1 MQLTVVELNRRLND
15 SVQKPEMAMVLRR
28 RWLKATCL
36 LAGTLFA
43 YAGYG
48 QQPAITLVGSV
59 PTASPA
65 QTIGINGNTV
75 YACDNNEI
83 SVIDVTR
90 ASAPVVLGSLAS
102 PVNTTNTFCD
112 VQRSDLVQMLNTTPP
127 VFRAYSLSNP
137 ASPSLIGSTTVNK
150 QFFGP
155 PYFEGNTAYFGTNEI
170 VFGSGYP
177 GPVTDQAG
185 DFVSMDITNLSAP
198 AVLAT
203 VESQTHG
210 PVAGGSFN
218 VYGTAPYSAQ
228 LVYLGSTTSQ
238 GGATQTGVGQLWAVD
253 TTNPSAM
260 SILTQINV
268 PGTLQVFTPLIQ
280 GNILV
285 TIGDS
290 GGWIQPCCGNNAFT
304 GNVVIT
310 VFDLSNPRSPQIK
323 ANVTTSYKPGPAIGR
338 GAAVIGQNLFLYG
351 GVLDSG
357 NNNNFLL
364 VDATNPTNP
373 VITLSATSTSV
384 NYLRVVGTQLYAPTD
399 AGLQIY
405 SISGSPAPVI
415 RTNGIVPV
423 DSTVSTVQPGEWISI
438 YGSNLGPATPVN
450 WNGNFPTQL
459 GGTSVTIDGIAAYL
473 YYVSAGQVNVQ
484 VPDDPNVDRV
494 VPVVVNVGSQS
505 VTSSVRLAAVA
516 PSFALLGD
524 NLHVAGIILRTD
536 GSGAYGNGTY
546 DIIGPTG
553 TSFGYKTVAA
563 KAGDAIELFGF
574 GFGPTSPAVPSGG
587 LFSGSAATT
596 NVVTLKI
603 GNTPVVTS
611 FTGISLAGTY
621 QFNLTVP
628 AGLGTGDISITAS
641 VASVSTT
648 TGEPNAVIALQ

>member
-1 MQLTVVELNRRLND
+1 MSLHARGLQLIY
-15 SVQKPEMAMVLRR
+15 
-28 RWLKATCL
+28 L

-43 YAGYG
+43 HAGYA
-48 QQPAITLVGSV
+48 QQAPITLVGSA

-90 ASAPVVLGSLAS
+90 ASAPAVLGTLPSPAS
-102 PVNTTNTFCD
+102 TTNTFCD
-112 VQRSDLVQMLNTTPP
+112 IQRGELVQMLNTSTP
-127 VFRAYSLSNP
+127 VFRAYNVSNP

-155 PYFEGNTAYFGTNEI
+155 PYFEGNTAFFGTNQI

-177 GPVTDQAG
+177 GPITDQAG
-185 DFVSMDITNLSAP
+185 DFVSMDVTNLSAP
-198 AVLAT
+198 VVVAT
-203 VESQTHG
+203 LESQTHG

-218 VYGTAPYSAQ
+218 VYATTPYSAQ

-238 GGATQTGVGQLWAVD
+238 GAATQTGVGQLWAVD

-260 SILTQINV
+260 SIITQVNV
-268 PGTLQVFTPLIQ
+268 PGTLQVFAPLIQ
-280 GNILV
+280 GSTMV
-285 TIGDS
+285 TIGTS
-290 GGWIQPCCGNNAFT
+290 GGWIQPCCGNNAFS
-304 GNVVIT
+304 GNVVVTVYDIT
-310 VFDLSNPRSPQIK
+310 NPKSPQIK
-323 ANVTTSYKPGPAIGR
+323 ANVITAYRPGPAIGR

-351 GVLDSG
+351 GMLDGG

-364 VDATNPTNP
+364 VDATNPANP
-373 VITLSATSTSV
+373 SITLSATSTSV
-384 NYLRVVGTQLYAPTD
+384 NYLRVVGNQIYAPTD
-399 AGLQIY
+399 AGFQIY
-405 SISGSPAPVI
+405 SISGSMAPSI

-438 YGSNLGPATPVN
+438 YGSNLGPATPVI

-459 GGTSVTIDGIAAYL
+459 GGTSVTIDGFAAYL

-484 VPDDPNVDRV
+484 VPDDPNVNRTV
-494 VPVVVNVGSQS
+494 AVVVNVGSQS
-505 VTSSVRLAAVA
+505 VTSSVKLAAVA

-524 NLHVAGIILRTD
+524 NLHIAGIILRTD

-553 TSFGYKTVAA
+553 ASLGYKTVAA
-563 KAGDAIELFGF
+563 KAGDVIELFGF
-574 GFGPTSPAVPSGG
+574 GFGPTSPTVPSGR

-596 NVVTLKI
+596 NAVTLMI

-611 FTGISLAGTY
+611 FAGISEAGTY

-628 AGLGTGDISITAS
+628 AGLGAGDVSVTAS
-641 VASVSTT
+641 VAGVSTA
-648 TGEPNAVIALQ
+648 TGQPTAVITLQ